1 MSRVKLMSALAFD
14 LETLAETGAADPVL
28 KVLGELPGFAQPF
41 GVNRV
46 YKAPQGM
53 YEEVLAIADPE
64 GTIVWESAPR
74 VLELRGMM
82 FEDLFRREI
91 RDTVPISSLG
101 EHTLVLYLDGHLAGR
116 VPVFIEAPQSVQAD
130 GVLLDAAEVALKKG
144 SLCWLTIPQPGGGE
158 VVRPAWYVQQGR
170 KLFVVKGEGEQEL
183 PGLESAATVELTVK
197 SKDVKAT
204 IGTLVADVRRVT
216 DEAEFERIAALGL
229 GTRLN
234 LPDGDGALA
243 RWKDTA
249 TIVELSPRG

>member
-14 LETLAETGAADPVL
+14 LQTLEESGAADPVL
-28 KVLGELPGFAQPF
+28 KVLGELPGHAQPF
-41 GVNRV
+41 GINRV
-46 YKAPQGM
+46 YKGPQGR
-53 YEEVLAIADPE
+53 YEEVVAIADPE

-74 VLELRGMM
+74 LLELRGMM
-82 FEDLFRREI
+82 FEDLFRREV
-91 RDTVPISSLG
+91 RDAVPITSLG
-101 EHTLVLYLDGHLAGR
+101 EHTVVLYLDGQLVGQ
-116 VPVFIEAPQSVQAD
+116 VPVFIEAPESVHAD
-130 GVLLDAAEVALKKG
+130 GVLLEAAEVALKKG

-158 VVRPAWYVQQGR
+158 VIRPAWYVQQGQ

-183 PGLESAATVELTVK
+183 PGLESAATVVVTVK
-197 SKDVKAT
+197 SKDIKAT

-234 LPDGDGALA
+234 VPDGEGALA

-249 TIVELSPRG
+249 TIVELSLLG

>member
-1 MSRVKLMSALAFD
+1 
-14 LETLAETGAADPVL
+14 
-28 KVLGELPGFAQPF
+28 
-41 GVNRV
+41 
-46 YKAPQGM
+46 
-53 YEEVLAIADPE
+53 
-64 GTIVWESAPR
+64 
-74 VLELRGMM
+74 
-82 FEDLFRREI
+82 
-91 RDTVPISSLG
+91 
-101 EHTLVLYLDGHLAGR
+101 
-116 VPVFIEAPQSVQAD
+116 
-130 GVLLDAAEVALKKG
+130 
-144 SLCWLTIPQPGGGE
+144 
-158 VVRPAWYVQQGR
+158 
-170 KLFVVKGEGEQEL
+170 VVKGEGEQEL